1 MEKAMTI
8 DLRKDA
14 PNQVSNVN
22 PDELSNEI
30 NTLQEIKQEVINQEL
45 KLKELKEREKYY
57 SNIIIP
63 DLMNQLNLKTLK
75 LKDGSEISV
84 KNVFGVSIIGDK
96 KEEAHDWLRKNG
108 LGSIVKNEIT
118 VKFGLNEDN
127 KAEQYASLARGQ
139 GYEPDRKV
147 AVHNAT
153 LRTTL
158 RDYHEKGGS
167 IPAELFTTF
176 EGNQTEIKT
185 KN

>member
-14 PNQVSNVN
+14 PNQVSTIN
-22 PDELSNEI
+22 PDQLSKEI
-30 NTLQEIKQEVINQEL
+30 NTLQEIKQEIENQEN
-45 KLKELKEREKYY
+45 KIKELKEREKYY
-57 SNIIIP
+57 STIIIP
-63 DLMNQLNLKTLK
+63 DLMSQLNLRTMTLK
-75 LKDGSEISV
+75 DNSQIAI
-84 KNVFGVSIIGDK
+84 KNVFGVSIIAAK
-96 KEEAHDWLRKNG
+96 KEEAHNWLRKNG

-139 GYEPDRKV
+139 GYDPDRKI
-147 AVHNAT
+147 AVHAGT

-158 RDYHEKGGS
+158 RDYHERGGK
-167 IPAELFTTF
+167 IPAELFNMF

-185 KN
+185 K

>member
-1 MEKAMTI
+1 MEKDMTI

-14 PNQVSNVN
+14 PNQVSNLN

-30 NTLQEIKQEVINQEL
+30 NTLQEIKQEISNQENT
-45 KLKELKEREKYY
+45 LKELKEREKYY

-84 KNVFGVSIIGDK
+84 KDVFGVSIIAAK
-96 KEEAHDWLRKNG
+96 KQEAHDWLRRQG
-108 LGSIVKNEIT
+108 LGAIVKNEIT

-127 KAEQYASLARGQ
+127 KAEQYALLARGR
-139 GYEPDRKV
+139 GYEPDRKI
-147 AVHNAT
+147 AVHAGT

-158 RDYHEKGGS
+158 RDFHQRGGS
-167 IPAELFTTF
+167 IPAELFNTF

>member
-1 MEKAMTI
+1 MDKEVVKKNSAGSLATI
-8 DLRKDA
+8 NLRGDSGKGT
-14 PNQVSNVN
+14 
-22 PDELSNEI
+22 E
-30 NTLQEIKQEVINQEL
+30 EIKQEVINQEL

-84 KNVFGVSIIGDK
+84 KDVFGVSIIAAK
-96 KEEAHDWLRKNG
+96 KEEAHNWLRNNG
-108 LGSIVKNEIT
+108 LGAIVKNEIT

-139 GYEPDRKV
+139 GYEPDRKI
-147 AVHNAT
+147 AVHAGT

-158 RDYHEKGGS
+158 RDYHQKGGS

>member
-1 MEKAMTI
+1 MTI

-84 KNVFGVSIIGDK
+84 KDVFGVSIIAAIK
-96 KEEAHDWLRKNG
+96 AEAHTWLRKN
-108 LGSIVKNEIT
+108 
-118 VKFGLNEDN
+118 
-127 KAEQYASLARGQ
+127 
-139 GYEPDRKV
+139 
-147 AVHNAT
+147 AVHAGT

-158 RDYHEKGGS
+158 RDYHQKGGS
-167 IPAELFTTF
+167 IPAELFNTF

>member
-1 MEKAMTI
+1 MEKDMI

-14 PNQVSNVN
+14 PNQVTSVN

-30 NTLQEIKQEVINQEL
+30 NTLQEIKQEVINQEN
-45 KLKELKEREKYY
+45 KLKE
-57 SNIIIP
+57 
-63 DLMNQLNLKTLK
+63 
-75 LKDGSEISV
+75 LKDGSEINV
-84 KNVFGVSIIGDK
+84 KDIFGVSIISAK
-96 KEEAHDWLRKNG
+96 KNEAHDWLRNNG
-108 LGSIVKNEIT
+108 LGAIVKNEIT

-139 GYEPDRKV
+139 GYEPDRKI
-147 AVHNAT
+147 AVHAGT

-158 RDYHEKGGS
+158 RDYHQRGGS

>member
-1 MEKAMTI
+1 MNI

-14 PNQVSNVN
+14 PNQVADVN
-22 PDELSNEI
+22 PDELSKQI
-30 NTLQEIKQEVINQEL
+30 NTLQDIQAEIGKHLL
-45 KLKELKEREKYY
+45 KIGELKEREKYY

-84 KNVFGVSIIGDK
+84 KNIFGASIIAAK
-96 KEEAHDWLRKNG
+96 TAEAHDWLRKNG
-108 LGSIVKNEIT
+108 LGAIVKNEIT

-139 GYEPDRKV
+139 GYEPDRKI
-147 AVHNAT
+147 AVHAGT

-158 RDYHEKGGS
+158 RDYHQKGGS

>member
-1 MEKAMTI
+1 MTI

-22 PDELSNEI
+22 PDELSKEI

-84 KNVFGVSIIGDK
+84 KDVFGVSIIAAK
-96 KEEAHDWLRKNG
+96 KEEAHNWLRKNG
-108 LGSIVKNEIT
+108 LGAIVKNEIT
-118 VKFGLNEDN
+118 VRFGKAEDN
-127 KAEQYASLARGQ
+127 KAQQYATLARGQ
-139 GYEPDRKV
+139 GYEPEQKV
-147 AVHNAT
+147 SVHAGT
-153 LRTTL
+153 LRVALEDLHT
-158 RDYHEKGGS
+158 RGGQ
-167 IPAELFTTF
+167 IPSEYFSTF
-176 EGNQTEIKT
+176 AGYQTKITNKPKST
-185 KN
+185 D

>member
-1 MEKAMTI
+1 MTI

-14 PNQVSNVN
+14 PNQVSTVN
-22 PDELSNEI
+22 PDQLSKEI
-30 NTLQEIKQEVINQEL
+30 NTLQEIKQEIENQEN
-45 KLKELKEREKYY
+45 KIKEMKEREKYY
-57 SNIIIP
+57 STMIIP
-63 DLMNQLNLKTLK
+63 DLMSQLNLKTLK
-75 LKDGSEISV
+75 LKDGSEINI
-84 KNVFGVSIIGDK
+84 KDVFGVSIIAAK
-96 KEEAHDWLRKNG
+96 KQEAHDWLRNNG
-108 LGSIVKNEIT
+108 LGAIVKNEIT

-139 GYEPDRKV
+139 GYEPDRKI
-147 AVHNAT
+147 AVHAGT

-158 RDYHEKGGS
+158 RDYHQRGGS

>member
-1 MEKAMTI
+1 MTI

-63 DLMNQLNLKTLK
+63 DLMSQLNLKTLK

-84 KNVFGVSIIGDK
+84 KDVFGVSIIAAK
-96 KEEAHDWLRKNG
+96 KAEAHDWLRRQG
-108 LGSIVKNEIT
+108 LGAIVKNEIT
-118 VKFGLNEDN
+118 VNFGQGEEN
-127 KAEQYASLARGQ
+127 KAMAYATLARGQ
-139 GYEPDRKV
+139 GYEPSQKE
-147 AVHNAT
+147 AVHAMT
-153 LRTTL
+153 LKVTME
-158 RDYHEKGGS
+158 DWKNKGKKV
-167 IPAELFTTF
+167 PEDLFWVF
-176 EGNQTEIKT
+176 DGNQTKIKN
-185 KN
+185 K

>member
-1 MEKAMTI
+1 
-8 DLRKDA
+8 
-14 PNQVSNVN
+14 
-22 PDELSNEI
+22 
-30 NTLQEIKQEVINQEL
+30 
-45 KLKELKEREKYY
+45 
-57 SNIIIP
+57 
-63 DLMNQLNLKTLK
+63 LNLKTLK

-84 KNVFGVSIIGDK
+84 KDIFGVSIIAAK

-108 LGSIVKNEIT
+108 LGAIVKNEIT

-139 GYEPDRKV
+139 GYEPDRKI
-147 AVHNAT
+147 AVHAGT

-158 RDYHEKGGS
+158 RDYHQKGGS

>member
-1 MEKAMTI
+1 MLIVQSKSS
-8 DLRKDA
+8 
-14 PNQVSNVN
+14 Q
-22 PDELSNEI
+22 
-30 NTLQEIKQEVINQEL
+30 KQ
-45 KLKELKEREKYY
+45 RR
-57 SNIIIP
+57 IP
-63 DLMNQLNLKTLK
+63 DLMNQLNIKTLK

-84 KNVFGVSIIGDK
+84 KDIFGVSIIAAK
-96 KEEAHDWLRKNG
+96 KEEAHDWLRKKG
-108 LGSIVKNEIT
+108 LGAIVKNEIT

-139 GYEPDRKV
+139 GYEPDRKI
-147 AVHNAT
+147 AVHAGT

-158 RDYHEKGGS
+158 RDYHQKGGS